1 MCGIVGYAGN
11 VETACGKPLE
21 VCLQG
26 LERLEYRGYDS
37 AGVALT
43 ASGMD
48 KVTVRKKAGRLKNL
62 VEDIEC
68 KPMPLATVGIG
79 HTRWATNGE
88 PSDVNA
94 HPHTSMDGK
103 VAIIH
108 NGIIEN
114 ASQLRLDLQAEG
126 YRFASATDTEVAAKL
141 LGKIVDKIIAEEG
154 KPNLFKAVRRMA
166 RMLEGAFTILATDC
180 RQPDIVVGARH
191 DSPLVVGLGDG
202 ENFLGSDV
210 AAFVAYTKRAM
221 EVDQDQAVCVS
232 ADKVIVTD
240 FDGNVIENP
249 KTYTVD
255 WDASAAEKGGWDSF
269 MDKEIHDDPAAVQRT
284 LLGRF
289 DPNGDITLDE
299 VRIDQHDF
307 KAIDKIIVVACGT
320 ASYAGQVAKYAIE
333 HWVRIPVEIE
343 LAHEFRYRDPILTP
357 RTLVVAISQS
367 GETMDTLMA
376 LRHAREQGS
385 KVLAIC
391 NTQGASIPRESDAV
405 LYTHAGPEVAVA
417 STKAFVAQIT
427 AAYLLGLYLAQV
439 KGAMFRDEIH
449 QVLDS
454 LKDMPRKIQWVLD
467 TQPKTIQAA
476 AERMVNANSFLF
488 LGRHVGYPVALE
500 GALKLKE
507 IAYTFTEGF
516 AAGELKHG
524 PIALV
529 DEGEPV
535 VFIVP
540 PERGRNVLHA
550 KVISGIE
557 PHIPFEM
564 DVLYEDERIIV
575 VDKPHFL
582 ATMPRGMWYRETALI
597 RLRERLGEPDITP
610 AHRLDRM
617 TAGVLV
623 FVRDPACRG
632 AYQMLFQNK
641 QATKVYECLAS
652 CAPIRRPRF
661 GTITQAEPPR
671 PFPLLRRSHIT
682 KERGTLAAFEEPG
695 AVNAETLI
703 ERGEL
708 ILTSAGGRWREAP
721 EGGPCLENPPIC
733 RYTLH
738 PRTGKTHQ
746 LRVHMNSLG
755 LPIVG
760 DDFYPRIQTRL
771 YDDFSQPLQLVAR
784 VLRFTDPVTGK
795 RQEFVSRIPLIS

>member
-11 VETACGKPLE
+11 IETACGKPLE

-43 ASGMD
+43 APGMD
-48 KVTVRKKAGRLKNL
+48 KVVVRKKAGRLKNL
-62 VEDIEC
+62 VEDIER

-126 YRFASATDTEVAAKL
+126 YRFASAT
-141 LGKIVDKIIAEEG
+141 
-154 KPNLFKAVRRMA
+154 
-166 RMLEGAFTILATDC
+166 
-180 RQPDIVVGARH
+180 VVGARH
-191 DSPLVVGLGDG
+191 DSPLVVGLGEG

-240 FDGNVIENP
+240 FDGNVVENP

-269 MDKEIHDDPAAVQRT
+269 MDKEIHEDPAAVQRT

-289 DPNGDITLDE
+289 DANGGITLDE
-299 VRIDQHDF
+299 VRIDEHDF

-540 PERGRNVLHA
+540 PQRGRNVLHA

-557 PHIPFEM
+557 EVKARGAYIIAVAEQGDPDVERYADVVFWRPACPTLMSPLVDVVPLQLFAM
-564 DVLYEDERIIV
+564 DMAKLKGYD
-575 VDKPHFL
+575 VDKPRNL
-582 ATMPRGMWYRETALI
+582 A
-597 RLRERLGEPDITP
+597 
-610 AHRLDRM
+610 
-617 TAGVLV
+617 
-623 FVRDPACRG
+623 
-632 AYQMLFQNK
+632 K
-641 QATKVYECLAS
+641 S
-652 CAPIRRPRF
+652 
-661 GTITQAEPPR
+661 
-671 PFPLLRRSHIT
+671 
-682 KERGTLAAFEEPG
+682 
-695 AVNAETLI
+695 
-703 ERGEL
+703 
-708 ILTSAGGRWREAP
+708 
-721 EGGPCLENPPIC
+721 
-733 RYTLH
+733 
-738 PRTGKTHQ
+738 
-746 LRVHMNSLG
+746 
-755 LPIVG
+755 
-760 DDFYPRIQTRL
+760 
-771 YDDFSQPLQLVAR
+771 
-784 VLRFTDPVTGK
+784 VTV
-795 RQEFVSRIPLIS
+795 E

>member
-26 LERLEYRGYDS
+26 LQRLEYRGYDS

-43 ASGMD
+43 APGMD
-48 KVTVRKKAGRLKNL
+48 HVEVRKKAGRLANL
-62 VEDIEC
+62 IEDVERN
-68 KPMPLATVGIG
+68 PMPMATVGIG
-79 HTRWATNGE
+79 HTRWATNGV
-88 PSDVNA
+88 PNDINA
-94 HPHTSMDGK
+94 HPHTSRDGK

-114 ASQLRLDLQAEG
+114 ASQLRLDLQTEG
-126 YRFASATDTEVAAKL
+126 YRFSSETDTEVAAKL
-141 LGKIVDKIIAEEG
+141 LGKISEKIVEETG
-154 KPNLFKAVRRMA
+154 KPDLFKAVRRLA

-180 RQPDIVVGARH
+180 RQPGIVVGARH
-191 DSPLVVGLGDG
+191 DSPLVVGLGEG

-221 EVDQDQAVCVS
+221 EIDQDQAVMVS
-232 ADKVIVTD
+232 ADKVVVSDFMGNIVAD
-240 FDGNVIENP
+240 P

-269 MDKEIHDDPAAVQRT
+269 MNKEIHEGPAAVQRT
-284 LLGRF
+284 LLGRLGK
-289 DPNGDITLDE
+289 DGNLNLDE
-299 VRIDQHDF
+299 VRIDEHDF
-307 KAIDKIIVVACGT
+307 KAIDKIIVIACGT
-320 ASYAGQVAKYAIE
+320 AAYAGMVAKYAIE
-333 HWVRIPVEIE
+333 HWVRIPVEVE

-357 RTLVVAISQS
+357 RTLVS

-427 AAYLLGLYLAQV
+427 AAYVLGLYLAQV
-439 KGAMFRDEIH
+439 KGAMFRDEIA
-449 QVLDS
+449 QTLDS

-467 TQPKTIQAA
+467 TQTKTVHDAA
-476 AERMVNANSFLF
+476 AQMVDAKSFLF
-488 LGRHVGYPVALE
+488 LGRHVGYPVAME

-540 PERGRNVLHA
+540 PARGRNVLHA

-557 PHIPFEM
+557 EVKARGAYIIAVAEENDPDVERYADVVFWRPACPTLMSPLVDVVPLQLFAM
-564 DVLYEDERIIV
+564 DMAKLKNYD
-575 VDKPHFL
+575 VDKPRNL
-582 ATMPRGMWYRETALI
+582 A
-597 RLRERLGEPDITP
+597 
-610 AHRLDRM
+610 
-617 TAGVLV
+617 
-623 FVRDPACRG
+623 
-632 AYQMLFQNK
+632 K
-641 QATKVYECLAS
+641 S
-652 CAPIRRPRF
+652 
-661 GTITQAEPPR
+661 
-671 PFPLLRRSHIT
+671 
-682 KERGTLAAFEEPG
+682 
-695 AVNAETLI
+695 
-703 ERGEL
+703 
-708 ILTSAGGRWREAP
+708 
-721 EGGPCLENPPIC
+721 
-733 RYTLH
+733 
-738 PRTGKTHQ
+738 
-746 LRVHMNSLG
+746 
-755 LPIVG
+755 
-760 DDFYPRIQTRL
+760 
-771 YDDFSQPLQLVAR
+771 
-784 VLRFTDPVTGK
+784 VTV
-795 RQEFVSRIPLIS
+795 E

>member
-11 VETACGKPLE
+11 VRTACGKPLE

-26 LERLEYRGYDS
+26 LQRLEYRGYDS

-43 ASGMD
+43 APGMER
-48 KVTVRKKAGRLKNL
+48 VAVRKKAGRLANL
-62 VEDIEC
+62 VQDIERD
-68 KPMPLATVGIG
+68 PMPDATVGIG
-79 HTRWATNGE
+79 HTRWATNGV
-88 PSDVNA
+88 PNDTNA
-94 HPHTSMDGK
+94 HPHTSRDGK

-114 ASQLRLDLQAEG
+114 YVEIKEFL
-126 YRFASATDTEVAAKL
+126 
-141 LGKIVDKIIAEEG
+141 
-154 KPNLFKAVRRMA
+154 
-166 RMLEGAFTILATDC
+166 
-180 RQPDIVVGARH
+180 IVVGARH

-221 EVDQDQAVCVS
+221 EIDQDQAVMVS
-232 ADKVIVTD
+232 ADKVVVSDFMGNIV
-240 FDGNVIENP
+240 EHP

-269 MDKEIHDDPAAVQRT
+269 MDKEIHEDPAAVQRT
-284 LLGRF
+284 LLGRL
-289 DPNGDITLDE
+289 DENGNINLDE
-299 VRIDQHDF
+299 VRIDEHDF
-307 KAIDKIIVVACGT
+307 KAIDKIIVIACGT
-320 ASYAGQVAKYAIE
+320 AAYAGMVAKYAIE
-333 HWVRIPVEIE
+333 HWVRIPVEVE

-427 AAYLLGLYLAQV
+427 AAYVLGLYLAQV
-439 KGAMFRDEIH
+439 KGAMYRDEIA
-449 QVLDS
+449 QTLDS

-467 TQPKTIQAA
+467 TQTKTVQEAA
-476 AERMVNANSFLF
+476 KQMVDAKSFLF
-488 LGRHVGYPVALE
+488 LGRHVGYPVAME

-540 PERGRNVLHA
+540 PARGRNVLHA

-557 PHIPFEM
+557 EVKARGAYIIAVAEENDPDVERYADVVFWRPACPTLMSPLVDVVPLQLFAM
-564 DVLYEDERIIV
+564 DMAKLKNYD
-575 VDKPHFL
+575 VDKPRNL
-582 ATMPRGMWYRETALI
+582 A
-597 RLRERLGEPDITP
+597 
-610 AHRLDRM
+610 
-617 TAGVLV
+617 
-623 FVRDPACRG
+623 
-632 AYQMLFQNK
+632 K
-641 QATKVYECLAS
+641 S
-652 CAPIRRPRF
+652 
-661 GTITQAEPPR
+661 
-671 PFPLLRRSHIT
+671 
-682 KERGTLAAFEEPG
+682 
-695 AVNAETLI
+695 
-703 ERGEL
+703 
-708 ILTSAGGRWREAP
+708 
-721 EGGPCLENPPIC
+721 
-733 RYTLH
+733 
-738 PRTGKTHQ
+738 
-746 LRVHMNSLG
+746 
-755 LPIVG
+755 
-760 DDFYPRIQTRL
+760 
-771 YDDFSQPLQLVAR
+771 
-784 VLRFTDPVTGK
+784 VTV
-795 RQEFVSRIPLIS
+795 E